1 MHVHVYFCQCFTVL
15 TYAVFVYYHLF
26 LNCLFVFLFFFFFFF
41 FLVDFA
47 SCLPAVLRVVKHVY
61 SERKQLEKIL
71 KSISARQQD
80 RVG

>member
-1 MHVHVYFCQCFTVL
+1 MLYLFIIICFL
-15 TYAVFVYYHLF
+15 L
-26 LNCLFVFLFFFFFFF
+26 F